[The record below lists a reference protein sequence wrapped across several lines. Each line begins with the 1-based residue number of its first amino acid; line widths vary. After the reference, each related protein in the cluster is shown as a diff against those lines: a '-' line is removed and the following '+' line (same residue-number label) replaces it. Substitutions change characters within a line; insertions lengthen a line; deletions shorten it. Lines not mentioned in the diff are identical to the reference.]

1 MADVFT
7 NVKVGTGS
15 SSDQTTSWTAVA
27 LTTSTSFEPLGARW
41 EDGAALSP
49 GGGFWEN
56 SGINW
61 EDFG

>member
-15 SSDQTTSWTAVA
+15 SSDQTTSWTGVA
-27 LTTSTSFEPLGARW
+27 LTTSTDFEPLGAVW
-41 EDGAALSP
+41 EESATLSP

-56 SGINW
+56 SGVNW

>member
-1 MADVFT
+1 MADIFT

-15 SSDQTTSWTAVA
+15 SSDQTTSWTGVA
-27 LTTSTSFEPLGARW
+27 LTASTDFEPWGSIW
-41 EDGAALSP
+41 EESVSLAP

-56 SGINW
+56 SGTNW